1 MCHNFE
7 PDWVAT
13 RPINI
18 LFDLYETHLKT
29 RSMNPVMGGAIP
41 QNVTEDKYSTKT
53 WKEGNK
59 VMNRVNILEGG
70 NVPAREGLMRGKGNA
85 K

>member
-1 MCHNFE
+1 VCHNLD

-29 RSMNPVMGGAIP
+29 RVMNPVMGGAIP
-41 QNVTEDKYSTKT
+41 QNVEDKYSTKT

-59 VMNRVNILEGG
+59 VINRVNILEGG
-70 NVPAREGLMRGKGNA
+70 NVPAREGLIRGKGNA

>member
-1 MCHNFE
+1 M
-7 PDWVAT
+7 T
-13 RPINI
+13 
-18 LFDLYETHLKT
+18 
-29 RSMNPVMGGAIP
+29 MNPVMGGAIP
-41 QNVTEDKYSTKT
+41 QNVEDKYSTKT